1 MILRKP
7 FFVTILL
14 YAFILLGLLITRGGI
29 NDLFRLLYLFPL
41 ILILGGFWAFFSVK
55 GFSINR
61 YVREERKQLG
71 QILEQRFE
79 IINNHKFIRPWLEVL
94 DYSQL
99 KGVGGSKVLAW
110 ITPKE
115 HRFYSVY
122 SVLKTRGQ
130 FMLGPTVLQSGDPF
144 GLYTFRKEIPN
155 LQNLLVLPYLVNIR
169 DFPFQ
174 RGILP
179 GGKSKRVRTA
189 EVTPHASGV
198 REYFPGDPLNRIHWP
213 LTAKKN
219 IYMVKEF
226 DQEPM
231 SDIWIFLDGEKKEHQ
246 VGYFEETAADVVD
259 QFWIWKHKLDYSLP
273 RSTFEYCVSA
283 AASIGSYYIKSGQT
297 LGFGCIA
304 QKPIILPA
312 EKGERQLGKILETLA
327 LLMPNGMS
335 PLHGLVM
342 AQAANLP
349 KGSSV
354 VLITSTTS
362 LSLVISVDTL
372 LNRDLKPI
380 VVYINPRGFC
390 DPPLPSTENIQL
402 ALNKKIPY
410 LEINYGDSLAQVLE
424 HGQNVHQVNQ

>member
-1 MILRKP
+1 M
-7 FFVTILL
+7 
-14 YAFILLGLLITRGGI
+14 ITRGGI

-41 ILILGGFWAFFSVK
+41 VLVFGGVWAFFSVR

-71 QILEQRFE
+71 QVLEQRFE
-79 IINNHKFIRPWLEVL
+79 IINNLKFIRPWLEVL

-99 KGVGGSKVLAW
+99 EGVGGSKVLAW

-122 SVLKTRGQ
+122 SVLKSRGQ
-130 FMLGPTVLQSGDPF
+130 FMLGPTVIQSGDPF
-144 GLYTFRKEIPN
+144 GLYSFRKEIPN
-155 LQNLLVLPYLVNIR
+155 QQNLLVMPYLVNIR
-169 DFPFQ
+169 SFPFQ

-189 EVTPHASGV
+189 EVTPYASGV

-219 IYMVKEF
+219 SYMVKEF

-246 VGYFEETAADVVD
+246 FGYSEHTTADVVD
-259 QFWIWKHKLDYSLP
+259 QFWIWKNRFDYSLP

-283 AASIGSYYIKSGQT
+283 AASIASYYIKSRQT

-327 LLMPNGMS
+327 LLMPNGTS

-362 LSLVISVDTL
+362 LSLVISLETL
-372 LNRDLKPI
+372 IKRDIKPI
-380 VVYINPRGFC
+380 VVYINPKGFC
-390 DPPLPSTENIQL
+390 DIPLPPTENILL
-402 ALNKKIPY
+402 ALNKNVLY
-410 LEINYGDSLAQVLE
+410 LEINYGDSLTQALEKDQNIPQVL
-424 HGQNVHQVNQ
+424 

>member
-7 FFVTILL
+7 FFVTIFL

-41 ILILGGFWAFFSVK
+41 ILIFGGFWAFFSVR

-99 KGVGGSKVLAW
+99 EGVGGSKVLAW

-130 FMLGPTVLQSGDPF
+130 FMLGPTVIQSGDPF

-169 DFPFQ
+169 SFPFQ

-246 VGYFEETAADVVD
+246 VGYFEETAAEVVD

-283 AASIGSYYIKSGQT
+283 AASIASYYIKSGQT

-304 QKPIILPA
+304 QKPIILTA

-327 LLMPNGMS
+327 LLMPHGMS

-362 LSLVISVDTL
+362 LSLVISLDTL
-372 LNRDLKPI
+372 LNRDIKPI

-390 DPPLPSTENIQL
+390 DPPLS
-402 ALNKKIPY
+402 
-410 LEINYGDSLAQVLE
+410 
-424 HGQNVHQVNQ
+424 VNRKHSARTQ